1 MQICESCFNDDE
13 LRLAIQQESMV
24 RGVCD
29 ACGSTTMVTDAEFL
43 SDFFGE
49 VLSLFV
55 PCGEGLDVVTLL
67 QRDWNLFVSDVV
79 GRIIVEYFLAEGDF
93 GYTAADKVGYSDII
107 TQTVKEWDILK
118 ERVMTKTRFFTSL
131 SSFEKLGLISYNM
144 TIPQN
149 TSLFRARVIPS
160 GKSMLGK
167 EEMGCPPADKA
178 TAGRAN
184 PMGIPYLYL
193 CKNEE
198 TTYYEV
204 RALYLDRLVIGT
216 FSTSRELKILDFTKP
231 LSLYVANLQSSD
243 LAMEVSKYLLL
254 QRISKDLS
262 KPLRR
267 FDTELEYVPTQLICE
282 FCKLHEI
289 DGIMFNSSLHKGGVN
304 VVLFDADN
312 AECAAVKQV
321 EINRVDI
328 SSVFE

>member
-13 LRLAIQQESMV
+13 LRLSIQHEYREV
-24 RGVCD
+24 GICD
-29 ACGSTTMVTDAEFL
+29 ACGRNTMVTDAEML

-93 GYTAADKVGYSDII
+93 GYTVADKVGYSDII

-160 GKSMLGK
+160 GKSMLGI
-167 EEMGCPPADKA
+167 EDMGCPPADKA

-193 CKNEE
+193 SKNEE

-216 FSTSRELKILDFTKP
+216 FSTTRELKILDFTKP

-267 FDTELEYVPTQLICE
+267 FDTEIEYVPTQLICE
-282 FCKLHEI
+282 FCKLHDI

-312 AECAAVKQV
+312 AECTAVKQV

>member
-13 LRLAIQQESMV
+13 LRLSIQHEYREV
-24 RGVCD
+24 GICD
-29 ACGSTTMVTDAEFL
+29 ACGRNTMVTDAEML

-93 GYTAADKVGYSDII
+93 GYTVADKVGYSDII

-160 GKSMLGK
+160 GKSMLGI
-167 EEMGCPPADKA
+167 EDMGCPPADKA

-193 CKNEE
+193 SKNEE

-216 FSTSRELKILDFTKP
+216 FSTTHELKILDFTKP

-282 FCKLHEI
+282 FCKLHDI

-312 AECAAVKQV
+312 AECTAVKQV
-321 EINRVDI
+321 EINKVDI

>member
-13 LRLAIQQESMV
+13 LRLAIQQEYREV
-24 RGVCD
+24 GICD
-29 ACGSTTMVTDAEFL
+29 ACGRNTMVTDAEML

-55 PCGEGLDVVTLL
+55 PYEEGMDVVTLL
-67 QRDWNLFVSDVV
+67 QRDWNLFVSDEV

-93 GYTAADKVGYSDII
+93 GYTVADKVGYSDII
-107 TQTVKEWDILK
+107 TRTVKEWDILK

-144 TIPQN
+144 TIPKN

-160 GKSMLGK
+160 GNSMLGI
-167 EEMGCPPADKA
+167 EDMGCPPADKA

-193 CKNEE
+193 SKNEE

-216 FSTSRELKILDFTKP
+216 FSTSRELKIMDFTKP

-282 FCKLHEI
+282 FCKLHDI

-304 VVLFDADN
+304 VVLFDADD
-312 AECAAVKQV
+312 AECTDVKQV
-321 EINRVDI
+321 EM
-328 SSVFE
+328 

>member
-13 LRLAIQQESMV
+13 LRLSIQHEYREV
-24 RGVCD
+24 GICD
-29 ACGSTTMVTDAEFL
+29 ACGRNTMVTDAEML

-67 QRDWNLFVSDVV
+67 HRDWNLFVSDVV

-93 GYTAADKVGYSDII
+93 GYTVADKVGYSDII

-160 GKSMLGK
+160 GKSMLGI
-167 EEMGCPPADKA
+167 EDMGCPPADKA

-193 CKNEE
+193 SKNEE

-216 FSTSRELKILDFTKP
+216 FSTTRELKILDFTKP

-282 FCKLHEI
+282 FCKLHDI

-312 AECAAVKQV
+312 AECTAVKQV

>member
-13 LRLAIQQESMV
+13 LRLSIQHEYREV
-24 RGVCD
+24 GICD
-29 ACGSTTMVTDAEFL
+29 ACGRNTMVTDAEML

-93 GYTAADKVGYSDII
+93 GYTVADKVGYSDII

-160 GKSMLGK
+160 GKSMLGI
-167 EEMGCPPADKA
+167 EDMGCPPADKA

-193 CKNEE
+193 SKNEE

-216 FSTSRELKILDFTKP
+216 FSTTRELKILDFTKP

-262 KPLRR
+262 KLTSMRPRLKELN
-267 FDTELEYVPTQLICE
+267 DTPYIPI
-282 FCKLHEI
+282 
-289 DGIMFNSSLHKGGVN
+289 
-304 VVLFDADN
+304 
-312 AECAAVKQV
+312 
-321 EINRVDI
+321 
-328 SSVFE
+328 

>member
-1 MQICESCFNDDE
+1 MLICNSCFNDDE

-55 PCGEGLDVVTLL
+55 PCGDGSDVVTIL
-67 QRDWNLFVSDVV
+67 QNDWNLFESDKA
-79 GRIIVEYFLAEGDF
+79 GRTIVEYFLAGGDF
-93 GYTAADKVGYSDII
+93 GYTIDDKVRYSDII
-107 TQTVKEWDILK
+107 TKTVNEWDVLK
-118 ERVMTKTRFFTSL
+118 ERVMKRTRFFTSL

-198 TTYYEV
+198 TTY
-204 RALYLDRLVIGT
+204 I
-216 FSTSRELKILDFTKP
+216 ITKWD
-231 LSLYVANLQSSD
+231 V
-243 LAMEVSKYLLL
+243 
-254 QRISKDLS
+254 
-262 KPLRR
+262 
-267 FDTELEYVPTQLICE
+267 
-282 FCKLHEI
+282 
-289 DGIMFNSSLHKGGVN
+289 
-304 VVLFDADN
+304 
-312 AECAAVKQV
+312 
-321 EINRVDI
+321 
-328 SSVFE
+328 

>member
-13 LRLAIQQESMV
+13 LRLAIQQESKV

-29 ACGSTTMVTDAEFL
+29 ACGRNTMVADAELL

-49 VLSLFV
+49 VLALFV
-55 PCGEGLDVVTLL
+55 PCEDGLDVVTLL
-67 QRDWNLFVSDVV
+67 QRDWSLFVSDEV
-79 GRIIVEYFLAEGDF
+79 GRIIVENFLAEGDF
-93 GYTAADKVGYSDII
+93 GYTVADKVRYSDII
-107 TQTVKEWDILK
+107 TRTVNEWDLLK

-160 GKSMLGK
+160 GKPMLGIA
-167 EEMGCPPADKA
+167 EMGCPPADKA

-204 RALYLDRLVIGT
+204 RSLYLDRLAIGT
-216 FSTSRELKILDFTKP
+216 FTTSRELKIMDFTKP

-312 AECAAVKQV
+312 AECTAVKRV

>member
-13 LRLAIQQESMV
+13 LRLSIQHEYREV
-24 RGVCD
+24 GICD
-29 ACGSTTMVTDAEFL
+29 ACGRNTMVTDAEML

-93 GYTAADKVGYSDII
+93 GYTVADKVGYSDII

-160 GKSMLGK
+160 GKSMLGI
-167 EEMGCPPADKA
+167 EDMGCPPADKA

-193 CKNEE
+193 SKNEE

-216 FSTSRELKILDFTKP
+216 FSTTRELKILDFTKP

-282 FCKLHEI
+282 FCKLHDI

-312 AECAAVKQV
+312 AECTAVKQV

>member
-1 MQICESCFNDDE
+1 MHVCESCFNDDE
-13 LRLAIQQESMV
+13 LRLAIQQEYREV
-24 RGVCD
+24 GFCD
-29 ACGSTTMVTDAEFL
+29 ACGRNTMVTDAEML

-55 PCGEGLDVVTLL
+55 PCEEGLDVVTLL
-67 QRDWNLFVSDVV
+67 QRDWNLFVSNGV
-79 GRIIVEYFLAEGDF
+79 GRIIVENFLAEGNF
-93 GYTAADKVGYSDII
+93 GYTVADKVGYSDII
-107 TQTVKEWDILK
+107 TRTVKEWDILK

-160 GKSMLGK
+160 GKSKLGI
-167 EEMGCPPADKA
+167 EDMGCPPADKA

-193 CKNEE
+193 SKNEE

-216 FSTSRELKILDFTKP
+216 FSTSRELKIMDFTKP

-312 AECAAVKQV
+312 AECTAVKQV

>member
-13 LRLAIQQESMV
+13 LRLSIQHEYREV
-24 RGVCD
+24 GICD
-29 ACGSTTMVTDAEFL
+29 ACGRNTMVTDAEML

-93 GYTAADKVGYSDII
+93 GYTVADKVGYSDII

-216 FSTSRELKILDFTKP
+216 FSTTRELKILDFTKP

-312 AECAAVKQV
+312 AECTAVKQV

>member
-13 LRLAIQQESMV
+13 LRLAIQHEYREV
-24 RGVCD
+24 GICD
-29 ACGSTTMVTDAEFL
+29 ACGRNTMVTDAEML

-93 GYTAADKVGYSDII
+93 GYTVADKVGYSDII

-160 GKSMLGK
+160 GKSMLGI
-167 EEMGCPPADKA
+167 EDMGCPPADKA

-193 CKNEE
+193 SKNEE

-216 FSTSRELKILDFTKP
+216 FSTTRELKILDFTKP